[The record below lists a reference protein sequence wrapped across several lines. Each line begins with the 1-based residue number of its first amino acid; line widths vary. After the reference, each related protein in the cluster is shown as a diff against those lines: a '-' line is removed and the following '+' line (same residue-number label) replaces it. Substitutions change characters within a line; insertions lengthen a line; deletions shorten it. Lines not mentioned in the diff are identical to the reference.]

1 METVLITLESTQC
14 TVDLEVPAEVPLDE
28 LLPVLLDVCGTPAAS
43 GTETGTTQWSVS
55 ASASP
60 PSQPF
65 PPHDTLAQC
74 GVHDGAVLSLRDAN
88 ASARSV
94 PPRAPLVL
102 LRDQPD
108 EPGTEPAVE
117 HYPGGIAV
125 RWRRDG
131 LHDD

>member
-1 METVLITLESTQC
+1 METVLITLESTLF
-14 TVDLEVPAEVPLDE
+14 TVDLEVPADVPLVE
-28 LLPVLLDVCGTPAAS
+28 LLPVLLDVCGNTAAP
-43 GTETGTTQWSVS
+43 GTGTTQWSL
-55 ASASP
+55 SASP
-60 PSQPF
+60 QSQPF
-65 PPHDTLAQC
+65 PPHNTLAQC

-94 PPRAPLVL
+94 PQRAPLVL
-102 LRDQPD
+102 LRDQPG

-131 LHDD
+131 LQDD